1 MAEATFNSKDLEELA
16 QNMYRTAEKL
26 YPKED
31 KRFLQKEG
39 NKGAGILRKKT
50 RAATKKKTGNLIRGI
65 KRGSVYQYKG
75 SYQVRVKNN
84 APHAHLI
91 EYGHVLWVNGTQ
103 TEKFVPGKYPLKKAA
118 PEIAATLTGDVDGFV
133 DDLIS
138 KGFGL

>member
-26 YPKED
+26 YPKEV

-91 EYGHVLWVNGTQ
+91 EYGQVRPW
-103 TEKFVPGKYPLKKAA
+103 KVPVEESRA
-118 PEIAATLTGDVDGFV
+118 GDRRHPHGRRGWFR
-133 DDLIS
+133 
-138 KGFGL
+138 G

>member
-26 YPKED
+26 YPKEV

-39 NKGAGILRKKT
+39 NKGASILRKKT

-65 KRGSVYQYKG
+65 KRGSVYQY
-75 SYQVRVKNN
+75 KNN

>member
-26 YPKED
+26 YPKEV

-91 EYGHVLWVNGTQ
+91 EYGH
-103 TEKFVPGKYPLKKAA
+103 K
-118 PEIAATLTGDVDGFV
+118 
-133 DDLIS
+133 
-138 KGFGL
+138 

>member
-1 MAEATFNSKDLEELA
+1 MAEATFNSKDLEGAGSKHVPHSGEA
-16 QNMYRTAEKL
+16 VSEGGQTIPPKRGEQRGR
-26 YPKED
+26 YPTKKDPGCHQKED
-31 KRFLQKEG
+31 
-39 NKGAGILRKKT
+39 
-50 RAATKKKTGNLIRGI
+50 GNLIRGI